1 MVASFQ
7 FGFPLD
13 SNNLQT
19 SRSGYCGITI
29 IFLSHLLTR
38 VDWTMFIAA
47 AASDIALRDGLI
59 SRLHAY
65 ASPNLE
71 NQPFEVV
78 YNPMSGHQITGAA
91 RSVTLYMYIESDC
104 VDEHTCSPAQG
115 AMFALLADQ

>member
-1 MVASFQ
+1 
-7 FGFPLD
+7 
-13 SNNLQT
+13 
-19 SRSGYCGITI
+19 
-29 IFLSHLLTR
+29 
-38 VDWTMFIAA
+38 MFIAA
-47 AASDIALRDGLI
+47 TASDITLRDGLI

-65 ASPNLE
+65 ASSNLD

-78 YNPMSGHQITGAA
+78 YNPISGHQITGAA

>member
-1 MVASFQ
+1 
-7 FGFPLD
+7 
-13 SNNLQT
+13 
-19 SRSGYCGITI
+19 
-29 IFLSHLLTR
+29 
-38 VDWTMFIAA
+38 MFIAA

-78 YNPMSGHQITGAA
+78 YNPLGGHQITGAA
-91 RSVTLYMYIESDC
+91 SSVTLYMYIESDC